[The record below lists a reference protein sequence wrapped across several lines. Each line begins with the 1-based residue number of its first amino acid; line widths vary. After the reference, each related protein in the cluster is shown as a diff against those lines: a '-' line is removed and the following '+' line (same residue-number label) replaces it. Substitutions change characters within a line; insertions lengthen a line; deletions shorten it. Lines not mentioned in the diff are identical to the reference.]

1 MLDQDLKL
9 LLTLY
14 LTDTTTVEDILEAK
28 SSGIIY
34 ACKLYPAGAT
44 TNSEY
49 GVTDIAHIQEVLK
62 TMADVG
68 LLLLIHGEVTSP
80 DIDVFDRERVF
91 IETILKP
98 IVQAHPNLKI
108 VMEHVTTSEAIEFIT
123 QSPPNVAAT
132 ITAHHL
138 LYNRSDIF
146 KGGIRPHMYC
156 LPILKGESHRRDLL
170 KAATSGNPKFF
181 AGSDSAPHPI
191 HAKETTCGCAGI
203 FTGHASL
210 ELYAEAF
217 DSVNSLS
224 RLEGFTSVFGALFYG
239 LEVNSRRVKLV
250 KQPWTVPD
258 SYPLG
263 DSVVRPLRAGELIH
277 WKVVTNA

>member
-14 LTDTTTVEDILEAK
+14 LTDTTTVQDILEAK

>member
-1 MLDQDLKL
+1 MLDQELKL

-49 GVTDIAHIQEVLK
+49 GVTDIANIQEVLK
-62 TMADVG
+62 TMAEVG
-68 LLLLIHGEVTSP
+68 LLLLVHGEVTSP

>member
-49 GVTDIAHIQEVLK
+49 GVTDIANIQEVLK
-62 TMADVG
+62 TMAEVG
-68 LLLLIHGEVTSP
+68 LLLLVHGEVTSP

>member
-14 LTDTTTVEDILEAK
+14 LTDTTTVQDILEAK

-49 GVTDIAHIQEVLK
+49 GVTDIANIQEVLK
-62 TMADVG
+62 TMAEVG
-68 LLLLIHGEVTSP
+68 LLLLVHGEVTSP

>member
-1 MLDQDLKL
+1 MLDQELKL